1 MTTDAFKYKKPFS
14 PDAETEEQLHV
25 WETPDMSANHSS
37 FQGRTN
43 ALNRP
48 PLAARKTESIPQEE
62 EELTVKPLTADDIE
76 QIRQVAYDEGAA
88 EGKEEGFSKGYAE
101 GREQGYQ
108 DGLNQGLAEGKKQG
122 LADGQQELNEHLTK
136 LATLVEQLQKPLAAV
151 DKQVEQSLLEL
162 ALAMAQA
169 VINTEVRTNPQV
181 ILQALEEA
189 TAALPQQSGNIRIK
203 LHPADFAVI
212 EQHYSAEEQAQRNWQ
227 LQIDPTLEQ
236 GGCLVETP
244 QSSVDR
250 SLKQRLN
257 SSLEHFLSLQQSPQ
271 EES

>member
-25 WETPDMSANHSS
+25 WETPDMSENLSS
-37 FQGRTN
+37 QGRTN

-48 PLAARKTESIPQEE
+48 PLTARKAEAKPQEE

-76 QIRQVAYDEGAA
+76 QMRQAAYDEGAT
-88 EGKEEGFSKGYAE
+88 EGREEGFSKGYTE

-122 LADGQQELNEHLTK
+122 LAEGQQELNEQLTK
-136 LATLVEQLQKPLAAV
+136 LATLIEQLQKPLAAV

-169 VINTEVRTNPQV
+169 VINTEVLTNHKV

-189 TAALPQQSGNIRIK
+189 TAALPQQAGNIRIK

-212 EQHYSAEEQAQRNWQ
+212 EQHYSAEEQTKRNWQ
-227 LQIDPTLEQ
+227 LQVDPTLEQ
-236 GGCLVETP
+236 GGCLVENQ

-257 SSLEHFLSLQQSPQ
+257 SSLEHFLSLQQTPQ